1 MTDTKHDAL
10 GAGDILR
17 QQFYLEANNPE
28 LHGSWNSL
36 KIVDDMPYILN
47 IKRIEHGD
55 KNVDDTYK
63 IDNKYHLHYC
73 GYVGI
78 PRFHPLYGKVNDFG
92 GTSWIEEDGMER
104 DNVLNV
110 HGGITFTGYKRPWGT
125 QFFFVGFDTAHY
137 NDINDIEILESCI
150 KHHDYVFMTH
160 AKVKKEVKNLFK
172 QVLDYTK
179 INAVSISAW
188 PEEEE

>member
-1 MTDTKHDAL
+1 MTDTKHDAPS
-10 GAGDILR
+10 AADILR
-17 QQFYLEANNPE
+17 QQFYLQANNPE
-28 LHGSWNSL
+28 LHGPWNSL
-36 KIVDDMPYILN
+36 KIVDDMPYVLH
-47 IKRIEHGD
+47 IKRVERGD

-63 IDNKYHLHYC
+63 IDNTYHLHYC
-73 GYVGI
+73 GYVGM

-92 GTSWIEEDGMER
+92 GTSWIEEDGIER
-104 DNVLNV
+104 DAMLNV
-110 HGGITFTGYKRPWGT
+110 HGGITFTGYMTPWGT

-150 KHHDYVFMTH
+150 KHRDYDFMTH

-172 QVLDYTK
+172 QVLDYAK